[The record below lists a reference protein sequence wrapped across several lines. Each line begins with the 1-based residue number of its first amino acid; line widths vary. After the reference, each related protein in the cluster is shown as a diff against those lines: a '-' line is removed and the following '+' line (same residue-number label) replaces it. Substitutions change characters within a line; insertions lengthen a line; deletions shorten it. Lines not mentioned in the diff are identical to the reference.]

1 MANFRTAEELE
12 VELGTH
18 LKRLRIRKNLD
29 QKTLAAQAGVSQR
42 SVSNLELGMGSSLRT
57 LVLIVKAL
65 GRESW
70 FDSIAPVATIDPL
83 MLTRQA
89 QPRQRTSKPRKKS
102 NLD

>member
-1 MANFRTAEELE
+1 MAHFRTAEELE

-65 GRESW
+65 GMESW
-70 FDSIAPVATIDPL
+70 FDSIAPVATVDPL

-102 NLD
+102 SLD